1 MQAVILAAGEGTRM
15 RPLTE
20 NRPKVMLPIGNR
32 PMLEHIINEVRDAGI
47 KDIILIVGYRKESVM
62 DYFGDGSRC
71 GVSIRYITQESQ
83 SGTGHAFGMAASIC
97 EDRFIALNGDV
108 MVTSGHIRKVICR
121 DEDAVITVK
130 EVDDP
135 RAYGVI
141 ERDGGRVTRIIEK
154 SPEPPTN
161 LANAG
166 VYLFDR
172 SIFDAIAR
180 TKLSPRGEIEITD
193 SLQCLID
200 SGKTVGYERMDDQWL
215 DVGRPWELLMANEIA
230 LKKMNGRIE
239 GEVEPNATLK
249 GDVSVGKGTIIRNG
263 SYIIGPVVIGEN
275 CDIGP
280 NCFIRPSTSIG
291 DNVHIGNAV
300 EIKNSVIMDGTKIG
314 HLSYV
319 GDSVIG
325 SRCNFGAG
333 TKVANLRLDER
344 NISVIIKGK
353 RVDSGRRKLGCIMGD
368 DVHTGI
374 GSLINVG
381 TVIGANAVIGPGALV
396 MGEVK
401 KGEKVIRRHDN
412 EIYPGMITPNGQQ

>member
-20 NRPKVMLPIGNR
+20 NRPKVMLPIANR
-32 PMLEHIINEVRDAGI
+32 PMLEHIINEVKKSGIRDVV
-47 KDIILIVGYRKESVM
+47 LITGYKKESITN
-62 DYFGDGSRC
+62 YFGDGSKF
-71 GVSIRYITQESQ
+71 GVHIDYIVQEKQ
-83 SGTGHAFGMAASIC
+83 MGTGHAFGMAAKAVKGK
-97 EDRFIALNGDV
+97 FIALNGDV
-108 MVTSGHIRKVICR
+108 MVTSSHIKKVICR
-121 DEDAVITVK
+121 DEDAIITVK
-130 EVDDP
+130 EVADP
-135 RAYGVI
+135 RSYGVI
-141 ERDGGRVTRIIEK
+141 ERDGGSVIRIVEK

-166 VYLFDR
+166 VYLFNA
-172 SIFDAIAR
+172 SIFDAIKN

-193 SLQCLID
+193 SLQMLID
-200 SGKTVGYERMDDQWL
+200 DGKRVGFEVMDEQWL
-215 DVGRPWELLMANEIA
+215 DVGRPWELLTANELA
-230 LKKMNGRIE
+230 LKKMKGSIE

-249 GDVSVGKGTIIRNG
+249 GEVSVGKGTLIRNG
-263 SYIIGPVVIGEN
+263 AYIVGPVVIGEN

-280 NCFIRPSTSIG
+280 NCFIRASTSIG
-291 DNVHIGNAV
+291 NDVHIGNAV

-333 TKVANLRLDER
+333 TKIANLRLDEK
-344 NISVIIKGK
+344 NIPVIVKGEK
-353 RVDSGRRKLGCIMGD
+353 VDSGRRKLGCIMGD

-381 TVIGANAVIGPGALV
+381 TVVGAGAAIGPGVLAK
-396 MGEVK
+396 GEIK
-401 KGEKVIRRHDN
+401 KGEKVLER
-412 EIYPGMITPNGQQ
+412 